1 MVLTFRTWVWYM
13 WVFRWLDVHLYRL
26 LIPTSSVNTLIK
38 IGSSS
43 ALGYT
48 SFLDMT
54 CRVKFLVFVFHF
66 YYLLQELVLF
76 CLTLVLIFSL
86 QYQEILKVL
95 RANCLIQECLFL
107 SFFKVNLHSCISK
120 DVFYYLIILINSNQY
135 QYFLLF
141 VI

>member
-13 WVFRWLDVHLYRL
+13 WVFRWLDVHLYHL
-26 LIPTSSVNTLIK
+26 LIPTSSVNTLIR

-43 ALGYT
+43 ALGCT

-54 CRVKFLVFVFHF
+54 SRVKFLVFVFHF
-66 YYLLQELVLF
+66 YYLHQELVLF

-107 SFFKVNLHSCISK
+107 SFFIVNLHSCISK
-120 DVFYYLIILINSNQY
+120 DVFYYLIILISSNQY
-135 QYFLLF
+135 QSFLLF